1 MHGDLSADWPGERM
15 SEETPKIRIPHDDL
29 SALLEVSLALTESL
43 DRDVVLQTAVDAA
56 VGLLGADSGAIFL
69 LEGDVAVLGAS
80 TRGPAADMPE
90 GLRRML
96 LSGHPQM
103 DTAIHAQDLI
113 VIPDAKAAFLSHAER
128 VLLADHDICSVLY
141 VPLRVDG
148 EPVGVMILSAAE
160 CEAEFEEHDLDVCRM
175 LATQIALALQNARL
189 FEAVQAAALELQSA
203 YDATLEG
210 WSLALEMRDEETL
223 GHTLRAAEMACDVA
237 RALGVPE
244 SDIAHV
250 RRGAL
255 LHDIGKMAV
264 PDSILKKPGPLDDH
278 EWAVMRAHPV
288 VAHEFLSRIGYL
300 EPAIDIPYYHHER
313 WDGTGYPRGLRG
325 TKIPLSARIFAV
337 IDVYDA
343 LTSDRP
349 YRKAWSTEEALSHIV
364 AQAGEHFD
372 PVVVAAFMERVD
384 TGAAAAN

>member
-1 MHGDLSADWPGERM
+1 M
-15 SEETPKIRIPHDDL
+15 SEDAIHKRIPHNDIA
-29 SALLEVSLALTESL
+29 ALLRVSLALAESL
-43 DRDVVLQTAVDAA
+43 DRDVVLQTAVQAA
-56 VGLLGADSGAIFL
+56 VELFAADDGVIFL
-69 LEGDVAVLGAS
+69 VEGEEVILGAS
-80 TRGPAADMPE
+80 TRSNAHELPVTVK
-90 GLRRML
+90 RMVL
-96 LSGHPQM
+96 VNHPQL
-103 DTAIHAQDLI
+103 TRAVRGEGPLFVPNVSSIS
-113 VIPDAKAAFLSHAER
+113 LSHAER
-128 VLLADHDICSVLY
+128 LLLTDGEACSLLF
-141 VPLRVDG
+141 VPLRTNGTVDG
-148 EPVGVMILSAAE
+148 VMVLVCNE
-160 CEAEFEEHDLDVCRM
+160 CRSEFTEEDANVCRL
-175 LATQIALALQNARL
+175 LAAQIALAFQNARL
-189 FEAVQAAALELQSA
+189 FEAVQSAAAELQSA

-223 GHTLRAAEMACDVA
+223 GHTLRAAELACDVA
-237 RALGVPE
+237 RALGVPDE
-244 SDIAHV
+244 DIPHV

-264 PDSILKKPGPLDDH
+264 PDAILKKPGPLDEH

-300 EPAIDIPYYHHER
+300 ESAIDIPYYHHER

-349 YRKAWSTEEALSHIV
+349 YRKAWSDEAALKHIV

-372 PVVVAAFMERVD
+372 PVVVAAFMERIEAERAV
-384 TGAAAAN
+384 AN